1 MKEVFFIVALKIVEI
16 TLLIVLDKSL
26 LDLKKNL
33 EMRLKK
39 EKHYLQMIFIRGLEL
54 GEINKLPVWL
64 IPYPV
69 L

>member
-39 EKHYLQMIFIRGLEL
+39 EKHYLQMMFIRGLEL
-54 GEINKLPVWL
+54 GEINELPVWL